1 MQQLVHLFFLM
12 TANEKK
18 IPVNI
23 YTCNY
28 NLKSMYA
35 AMIKNKRGSDIRY
48 RQFLGIK
55 ENQH

>member
-1 MQQLVHLFFLM
+1 M

-28 NLKSMYA
+28 NLKRKYVS
-35 AMIKNKRGSDIRY
+35 
-48 RQFLGIK
+48 
-55 ENQH
+55 